1 IKYLLTICYQQLQE
15 LESRY
20 KDDGVDILSKL
31 PVNEIV
37 SSGDIF
43 EKLLRPRL
51 LDYASVNSEAFDL
64 SDCNLANEKE
74 FYSKLVLIAQ
84 PYGCHLEMKTAV
96 QKVSVNVPTTLAT
109 EYADQPTEA
118 NAVDKSEEDGCTK
131 INRSEIKVVLGDLT
145 TEKAD
150 IIVVCSNSD
159 VLKSTILKAA
169 GLQVADEY
177 NTGNNAR
184 QKLSQQPC
192 DIATSPGY
200 LKCKK
205 ILFLPWKPVPS
216 LASAADQSLTRHS
229 VSHFVKTAIDFA
241 FASNYKSIAFPAIGT
256 GNYGIPCDLIAS
268 AMITQAK
275 ESLEQQKLLQ
285 LAVSF
290 VLLRQQLIDHDEFV
304 KQLAIISPQNYIKP
318 TTFTSTV
325 TTTKSRKKNSNTLR
339 TFFGKLFGSSDSST
353 TSAAP
358 AAEPASPPPPLR
370 KLIPSLEPITLE
382 FDKKIA
388 QIILTTAVK
397 NWQNV
402 YKCRCKITE
411 ESKQSTVKR
420 NLDQKSDLCEWRQ
433 STLNRYFQFCLQR
446 NVLVKMDIENG
457 TIELEGPSESSINE
471 AEKHYYELTNETL
484 KQSRMHATTSNS
496 SPRLPPRSVPANW
509 SLNDKRKRI
518 PLQSSLSEY
527 TTVLQRFNE
536 TMVNNYLK
544 IVRIERIQNERWYKQ
559 YKAHRDEFKERFNN
573 NFNEKLLFHGS
584 TDTVAD
590 QIVNECFNRSF
601 AGVNGR

>member
-1 IKYLLTICYQQLQE
+1 MNNALPTTVPDNDKYETYSVHITNLSDDVTAEYLSENLRYSIGDILMNPSKNECWIRRSERKLVADQLVANLNSKRIRGKSIRSRELGHSNKNQCRISDTDPSTATIVNQKSLKYAKRLVERCHNKAYPDGHHFENSITHLPKNATANFKKALVSLEEAIRLRADYNQNICLLRVDEQEQRALLFGEPGVVVQSQQSFEKLKESFQLMRHKVNFTQLQIKYLLTICYQQLQE

-241 FASNYKSIAFPAIGT
+241 FASNYKSIGKDIRVGLVRLALGPEDFRYGSIG
-256 GNYGIPCDLIAS
+256 
-268 AMITQAK
+268 Q
-275 ESLEQQKLLQ
+275 
-285 LAVSF
+285 F
-290 VLLRQQLIDHDEFV
+290 
-304 KQLAIISPQNYIKP
+304 IS
-318 TTFTSTV
+318 
-325 TTTKSRKKNSNTLR
+325 R
-339 TFFGKLFGSSDSST
+339 
-353 TSAAP
+353 
-358 AAEPASPPPPLR
+358 
-370 KLIPSLEPITLE
+370 
-382 FDKKIA
+382 
-388 QIILTTAVK
+388 
-397 NWQNV
+397 
-402 YKCRCKITE
+402 
-411 ESKQSTVKR
+411 
-420 NLDQKSDLCEWRQ
+420 
-433 STLNRYFQFCLQR
+433 
-446 NVLVKMDIENG
+446 
-457 TIELEGPSESSINE
+457 
-471 AEKHYYELTNETL
+471 
-484 KQSRMHATTSNS
+484 
-496 SPRLPPRSVPANW
+496 
-509 SLNDKRKRI
+509 
-518 PLQSSLSEY
+518 
-527 TTVLQRFNE
+527 
-536 TMVNNYLK
+536 
-544 IVRIERIQNERWYKQ
+544 
-559 YKAHRDEFKERFNN
+559 
-573 NFNEKLLFHGS
+573 
-584 TDTVAD
+584 VA
-590 QIVNECFNRSF
+590 
-601 AGVNGR
+601 